1 MKIGERFGV
10 YAYIMLVLIATM
22 ISCGGDQKAPATKQ
36 RSTGDDMIDRI
47 SQKIASEPQ
56 NADLL
61 YERAARLYEKD
72 EYEASISDLEAALSI
87 DSLQA
92 KYYHL
97 LSDNYLDYY
106 RSRKALD
113 MMERAARLFPER
125 IPTLLKL
132 SEVQMILGQFEN
144 SVFTVNEILRLDPQN
159 NEAFFML
166 GMNFRAMGQI
176 KKAINSFQTA
186 VENDPEMI
194 DAWLILG
201 ELHEKNG
208 TGKPLQFYE
217 NALTIAPDNP
227 QVLHSK
233 AFYLQNNGRIP
244 EALDIYKEINQ
255 KVPQYTDAYLNAGVL
270 YMEMDSFERAFE
282 QMNIL
287 AGIQPENP
295 SAYYYRGLIHKAYG
309 NYEAAAIDM
318 QNAVNLGPNFQA
330 AKDELALVKAELSKV
345 K

>member
-1 MKIGERFGV
+1 MCAWV
-10 YAYIMLVLIATM
+10 VLVIVAMM
-22 ISCGGDQKAPATKQ
+22 ISCGGDAKPTTPKA

-47 SQKIASEPQ
+47 TQKISAEPD

-61 YERAARLYEKD
+61 YERAVRLYEKD
-72 EYEASISDLEAALSI
+72 EYEASIADLEAALGI

-113 MMERAARLFPER
+113 MMESAARLFPER

-144 SVFTVNEILRLDPQN
+144 SVYTVNEILRLDPQN

-166 GMNFRAMGQI
+166 GMNFRALGQME
-176 KKAINSFQTA
+176 KAINSFQTA

-217 NALTIAPDNP
+217 NALRIAPDNP
-227 QVLHSK
+227 QVIHSK

-244 EALDIYKEINQ
+244 EALELYQEINQ
-255 KVPQYTDAYLNAGVL
+255 KDPQYTDAYLNAGIL
-270 YMEMDSFERAFE
+270 YMEMDSFQLAFE

-318 QNAVNLGPNFQA
+318 QNSVNLGPNFQA
-330 AKDELALVKAELSKV
+330 AKDELALVKAELSRV